1 MKSIL
6 TLFITAVILIN
17 PIQQVSAQDRDSQSG
32 LMDES
37 LADLSLVLGAGA
49 VGAILGLSTLS
60 FVEEPKDHFKNISIG
75 GAIGIVIGVAIA
87 VSGQA
92 TKSQSS
98 ITQSI
103 APLNSNSLESL
114 TRIDFSN
121 IKIAKNYLVEPTVN
135 YQFSF

>member
-98 ITQSI
+98 IAQSI

-114 TRIDFSN
+114 TRIDFSD

>member
-103 APLNSNSLESL
+103 APLNSNSVESL

>member
-32 LMDES
+32 LMDDS

-103 APLNSNSLESL
+103 APLNSNSVESL